1 MIGKMS
7 RRSLIGALGAALVIG
22 TRPAAARDQTPGLA
36 ITIDDFNLAD
46 TPLLSG
52 VARDHAIRSALRPY
66 GIKAAGFV
74 AGRYIDGE
82 KSRNVLAAWS
92 DQGHLLGNHTF
103 SHDLYD
109 GNDPAGEMADILK
122 CEALLSP
129 YASFGKL
136 FRFPYLAEGKTAQ
149 GRDALRVLLREHG
162 YRNAP
167 VTIDTS
173 DWYIDQRLVARLK
186 SNPKADVAGY
196 KAYWLQHIWDRA
208 TYYDGLAKAVLGH
221 SINHTILLHHRLT
234 TGLFLS
240 DGLEM
245 FKKKGWQLVNAA
257 DAFSAPEMKVEYETL
272 PAGQSLMW
280 AAAKASGRFSDELR
294 YPAEDDIYE
303 KPKMDALG
311 L

>member
-1 MIGKMS
+1 M
-7 RRSLIGALGAALVIG
+7 
-22 TRPAAARDQTPGLA
+22 
-36 ITIDDFNLAD
+36 
-46 TPLLSG
+46 
-52 VARDHAIRSALRPY
+52 
-66 GIKAAGFV
+66 
-74 AGRYIDGE
+74 
-82 KSRNVLAAWS
+82 
-92 DQGHLLGNHTF
+92 
-103 SHDLYD
+103 
-109 GNDPAGEMADILK
+109 
-122 CEALLSP
+122 
-129 YASFGKL
+129 
-136 FRFPYLAEGKTAQ
+136 
-149 GRDALRVLLREHG
+149 
-162 YRNAP
+162 
-167 VTIDTS
+167 
-173 DWYIDQRLVARLK
+173 ARLK

-234 TGLFLS
+234 TGLFLR

-280 AAAKASGRFSDELR
+280 AAAEASGRFSDELR